1 LQCLRRLGGSGEHN
15 EHPGQLWRPR
25 LTTPAGIAA
34 LDSRIEGA
42 VRRICGRAYPV
53 ELQAQADASR
63 CRAEARLSVQAQRGD
78 ALASAQKSPDPARVR
93 AAGNGR
99 SMVSRRPAGRR
110 LGRAPSRFLFL
121 WQLPHST
128 PARAISLVA
137 INTLRAR
144 HCALLHK

>member
-1 LQCLRRLGGSGEHN
+1 VNPILTLSHAFVAGSAFAASAAAASTMSIPVSYGG
-15 EHPGQLWRPR
+15 LD

-78 ALASAQKSPDPARVR
+78 ALASAQNRRTQLA
-93 AAGNGR
+93 
-99 SMVSRRPAGRR
+99 SRG
-110 LGRAPSRFLFL
+110 
-121 WQLPHST
+121 W
-128 PARAISLVA
+128 
-137 INTLRAR
+137 
-144 HCALLHK
+144 